1 MAESDRGGQARPG
14 GRTARNRAAAHE
26 AVRGLLAEG
35 HDPVTVRAV
44 SERSGVSEVTIYR
57 RWGTVESL
65 VLDVAITQLTEELPF
80 PDTGDLRQDILTWA
94 TGVAESV
101 KSPEGFALY
110 RALAAAAS
118 PLGGNHSDQA
128 RADAAMYLRRRTD
141 QMQAVFDKAATAGVT
156 PPSVARVF
164 DLVLAPVYLR
174 AIFGYD
180 APDADLAELVDRA
193 LG

>member
-1 MAESDRGGQARPG
+1 MHD
-14 GRTARNRAAAHE
+14 

-35 HDPVTVRAV
+35 RDPVTVREV

-65 VLDVAITQLTEELPF
+65 MLDVAITQLTEEAPF
-80 PDTGDLRQDILTWA
+80 PDTGDLRRDLLDWVS
-94 TGVAESV
+94 GVAASV

-110 RALAAAAS
+110 RALAAATS

-141 QMQAVFDKAATAGVT
+141 QMQAVFDRAAAAAGTT

-193 LG
+193 LGDG

>member
-14 GRTARNRAAAHE
+14 GRTARNRAAVHE

-35 HDPVTVRAV
+35 RDPVTVREV

-65 VLDVAITQLTEELPF
+65 MLDVAITHLTEELPF
-80 PDTGDLRQDILTWA
+80 PDTGDLRQDILDWA
-94 TGVAESV
+94 TRVAESV
-101 KSPEGFALY
+101 KRPEGFALY

-118 PLGGNHSDQA
+118 PLGGNNHSDEA

-141 QMQAVFDKAATAGVT
+141 QMQAVFDKAATA
-156 PPSVARVF
+156 PSVARVF